1 MSHQLS
7 VLIASAEITD
17 LVSNTYKVVHDHP

>member
-7 VLIASAEITD
+7 VLIAFAEIID
-17 LVSNTYKVVHDHP
+17 LVSNTYKVVHNHP